1 MMNKTAK
8 QILALGLLA
17 LLSGQQAQ
25 ASAYTADGSKGQ
37 KLVISLFEDATAG
50 AFQLNLLASVIGNIT
65 ISHSGDVGNL
75 VWTLNPDKPQNPNKK
90 TLDLTAS
97 ANPWLT
103 PGGTIFLIPDATSTI
118 NLKDKGITITSATY
132 QVTAVPEPETYALM
146 GIGLLGL
153 ILLNHR
159 RQQEKDQERLF
170 LG

>member
-1 MMNKTAK
+1 MNKTAK

-65 ISHSGDVGNL
+65 ISHSGINGDVTWTYSEINKNKS
-75 VWTLNPDKPQNPNKK
+75 TLNLTSTTDSWLNPE
-90 TLDLTAS
+90 
-97 ANPWLT
+97 
-103 PGGTIFLIPDATSTI
+103 GTIFLIPDATSSI
-118 NLKDKGITITSATY
+118 NLKDKDISILSATY

-146 GIGLLGL
+146 GLGLLGL
-153 ILLNHR
+153 MWLNHR
-159 RQQEKDQERLF
+159 RQQAKDQERLF